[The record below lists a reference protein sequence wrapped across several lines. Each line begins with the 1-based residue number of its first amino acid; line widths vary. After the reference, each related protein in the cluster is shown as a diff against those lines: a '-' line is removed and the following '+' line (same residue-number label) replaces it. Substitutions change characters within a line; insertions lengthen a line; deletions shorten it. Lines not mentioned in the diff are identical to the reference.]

1 MARGSRARSNLVAK
15 RGSGEPFAPPSSK
28 LKPMSLKERGRI
40 VASGRPREGP
50 STATIARVILTAVGI
65 VALLYAIYLVRSVVV
80 LVLVSA
86 FLAIGLDPAVRRL
99 EDLGLRRGLVV
110 TVLFVAGIIVLA
122 GFVLAVVPPLVSQ
135 ATTFVTDL
143 PDYVQEIAENNPRLR
158 EFVAQ
163 NDVTGRLRDATKD
176 LPRLIQGSLG
186 GVLGVAG
193 SILGKFFSL
202 ITVLVLTIYFLLSLS
217 KIRAGTLKLIPRS
230 RRPRAQQLADPI
242 LGKIGSYIEGQVTI
256 ALLSGGLAFLF
267 FVIIGLPFP
276 VALALWVSIAG
287 LIPLVGATIGAIPAI
302 IVAFFGSI
310 GDGIATVLYFI
321 IYQQL
326 ENYLIAPRIFT
337 RAVDVSPAA
346 VLLAALIG
354 GSLLGFIGA
363 LMAIPVAASLKL
375 IMQEVVIPKTESS

>member
-1 MARGSRARSNLVAK
+1 
-15 RGSGEPFAPPSSK
+15 
-28 LKPMSLKERGRI
+28 MSLKERSRI
-40 VASGRPREGP
+40 VASRGPREGP
-50 STATIARVILTAVGI
+50 STATIARVIFTALGI
-65 VALLYAIYLVRSVVV
+65 VALLYAIYLVRSVVF
-80 LVLVSA
+80 LVIVSA

-99 EDLGLRRGLVV
+99 EDLGLRRSLAV
-110 TVLFVAGIIVLA
+110 TVLFVTGIILLA
-122 GFVLAVVPPLVSQ
+122 GFVVAVVPPLVSQ
-135 ATTFVTDL
+135 VTTFVTDL
-143 PDYVQEIAENNPRLR
+143 PDYVLEIAENNPRLR

-163 NDVTGRLRDATKD
+163 NDVTERLRDATKD

-217 KIRAGTLKLIPRS
+217 KIRAGTLKLIPKS
-230 RRPRAQQLADPI
+230 RRTRAQQLADPI
-242 LGKIGSYIEGQVTI
+242 LGKIGSYIEGQLTI

-267 FVIIGLPFP
+267 FLIIALPFP
-276 VALALWVSIAG
+276 IALALWVSIAG

-310 GDGIATVLYFI
+310 GDGIATVVYFI
-321 IYQQL
+321 VYQQL

-375 IMQEVVIPKTESS
+375 IMQEVIIPKTESS